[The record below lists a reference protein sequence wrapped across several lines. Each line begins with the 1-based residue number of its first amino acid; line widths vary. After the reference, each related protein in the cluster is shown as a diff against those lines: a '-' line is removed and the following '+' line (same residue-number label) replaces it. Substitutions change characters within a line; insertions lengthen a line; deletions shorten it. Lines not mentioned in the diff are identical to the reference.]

1 MLSGAGRARWSQALP
16 CPPVPS
22 WLPRWQSWSQRR
34 VWGSQV
40 GLGPGQP
47 ALGRG
52 PADRSCPAGPPR
64 SRGIGTSRSAANS
77 ALLVGRTEH
86 SHPGSKDTR
95 SPEVLEGAGEGWA
108 PDQLATDVT
117 LILGGEGVPGSPSW
131 TKPESAGGGG
141 LTAGGAATPAHW
153 CPFCFAGGLPSPERE
168 IFSVNMNLA
177 CKHPVPRCQPQSRSE
192 MPLQPSPRPVTAAG
206 GSENGS
212 LLIKF
217 NF

>member
-1 MLSGAGRARWSQALP
+1 MLSGAGRARRPQALP

-40 GLGPGQP
+40 GLRPRQP

-52 PADRSCPAGPPR
+52 PADRYRPAGPPW
-64 SRGIGTSRSAANS
+64 SRGISASQSAANS
-77 ALLVGRTEH
+77 APLGGRTEH

-95 SPEVLEGAGEGWA
+95 SPEVSEGAGEGWA

-117 LILGGEGVPGSPSW
+117 LILGGEGVPGAPSW
-131 TKPESAGGGG
+131 TKPESMGGGG

-153 CPFCFAGGLPSPERE
+153 RSFCFAGGLPPPERE
-168 IFSVNMNLA
+168 IFSVNINLA
-177 CKHPVPRCQPQSRSE
+177 CKNLVPRCQPPSRSE
-192 MPLQPSPRPVTAAG
+192 MLLQPSPRPVTAAG

-212 LLIKF
+212 LLITF